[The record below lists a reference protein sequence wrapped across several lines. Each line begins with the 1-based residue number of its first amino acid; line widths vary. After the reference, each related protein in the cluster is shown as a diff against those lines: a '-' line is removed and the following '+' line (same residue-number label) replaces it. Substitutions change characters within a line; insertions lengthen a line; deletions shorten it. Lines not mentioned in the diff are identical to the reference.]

1 MVNKVKVFSSPFCA
15 YCTALKEFLKD
26 RNIEFEEF
34 DVSQDDK
41 ARDEMIEKSKQMA
54 IPVTEIDG
62 EIVIGFDREKIIN
75 LLGIKE

>member
-1 MVNKVKVFSSPFCA
+1 MANKIKVFSSPFCA
-15 YCTALKEFLKD
+15 YCTALKEFLKEH
-26 RNIEFEEF
+26 NIEFEEF

-62 EIVIGFDREKIIN
+62 EIVIGFDRGKIIN